1 MTCTLVGNRFE
12 ELVSVD
18 LRIPRQAAL
27 VLSVLTGVDAERR
40 PAGWAGC
47 GRRRHTT
54 PDALAT
60 STAATRSKTRAC
72 S

>member
-27 VLSVLTGVDAERR
+27 VLSVLTGVDAEQAS
-40 PAGWAGC
+40 AGLDPHLVVAP
-47 GRRRHTT
+47 R
-54 PDALAT
+54 
-60 STAATRSKTRAC
+60 
-72 S
+72 